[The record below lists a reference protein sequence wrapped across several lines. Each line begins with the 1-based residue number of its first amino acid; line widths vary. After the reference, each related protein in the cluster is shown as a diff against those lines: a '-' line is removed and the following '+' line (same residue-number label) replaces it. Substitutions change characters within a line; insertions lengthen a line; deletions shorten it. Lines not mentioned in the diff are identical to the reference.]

1 MTDNPEVDNFIL
13 GILSALIVAL
23 ITALCTRI
31 AKLTHEQRQHDQAEK
46 KMMDAMALMVFRM
59 AVYDE
64 HFAIGEKLEAYV
76 LYRSLGGNHQTKSY
90 MDHVLG
96 EDVDNYLEHHPDLSS
111 I

>member
-1 MTDNPEVDNFIL
+1 MTGNPEIDNFIL

-46 KMMDAMALMVFRM
+46 KMMDAMAVMVFRM

-64 HFAIGEKLEAYV
+64 HFALSEKLEAYV
-76 LYRSLGGNHQTKSY
+76 LYRSLGGNHKTKAY

-96 EDVDNYLEHHPDLSS
+96 EDVDIYLEHHPDLEK